1 MNWSISP
8 FFTRPTLSAF
18 LDGSVLTL
26 IASARTIRQSLF
38 SNRTLDLVALMF
50 SNSSFDTD
58 LKLVKGALLELVV
71 SYNC

>member
-1 MNWSISP
+1 MSP
-8 FFTRPTLSAF
+8 FLTTTTFSEF
-18 LDGSVLTL
+18 LLGEVLIL
-26 IASARTIRQSLF
+26 IASARIIRLSFF
-38 SNRTLDLVALMF
+38 SNKTLDLVAFAF

>member
-1 MNWSISP
+1 MSP
-8 FFTRPTLSAF
+8 FLTTPTLSEF
-18 LDGSVLTL
+18 LLGEFLIL
-26 IASARTIRQSLF
+26 IASARTIRLSFF

>member
-1 MNWSISP
+1 MSP
-8 FFTRPTLSAF
+8 FLTTPTLSEF
-18 LDGSVLTL
+18 LLGEFLIL
-26 IASARTIRQSLF
+26 IASARTIRLSFF

-50 SNSSFDTD
+50 PNSSFDTD

>member
-1 MNWSISP
+1 MSP
-8 FFTRPTLSAF
+8 FLTTPTLSEF
-18 LDGSVLTL
+18 LLGEFLIL
-26 IASARTIRQSLF
+26 IASARTIRLSFF

-50 SNSSFDTD
+50 SISSFDTD

>member
-1 MNWSISP
+1 MSP
-8 FFTRPTLSAF
+8 FLTTPTLSEF
-18 LDGSVLTL
+18 LLGEFLIL
-26 IASARTIRQSLF
+26 IASARTIRLSFF

-58 LKLVKGALLELVV
+58 LTLVKGALLELVV